1 MRTERGDAVYPLL
14 PVPMPRMAGTK
25 GRSGGR
31 MDMRDK
37 ITIILKRLKKEYAGA
52 PQTALRHSSPFELLV
67 ATILSAQTT
76 DVLVNKVTE
85 GLFKKYRTV
94 RDFADTTPEKL
105 SQDIHSVN
113 FFNNK
118 AKSINK
124 AAKMILEKFGGNM
137 PQTMEELITLPGV
150 ARKTANI
157 VLSNAFG
164 INEGIAVDTHVKR
177 LANRLGLTKNED
189 PVKIE
194 DDLMSITPKKEWGN
208 LSHLLIF
215 HGRKICQARKP
226 NHEACV
232 LYDICPS
239 RTI

>member
-1 MRTERGDAVYPLL
+1 MKNSEKVLE
-14 PVPMPRMAGTK
+14 
-25 GRSGGR
+25 
-31 MDMRDK
+31 
-37 ITIILKRLKKEYAGA
+37 IIKRLKKVYTNT
-52 PQTALRHSSPFELLV
+52 PLTVLRFFSPLELLV
-67 ATILSAQTT
+67 ATMLSAQTT

-94 RDFADTTPEKL
+94 QAYADTPPEKL
-105 SQDIHSVN
+105 AQDIRSVN

-118 AKSINK
+118 AKSIHK
-124 AAKMILEKFGGNM
+124 TATLLREKFNSTV
-137 PQTMEELITLPGV
+137 PQTMEELTTLPGV

-157 VLSNAFG
+157 VLSVAFG

-177 LANRLGLTKNED
+177 LSGRLGLTKHDD

-194 DDLMSITPKKEWGN
+194 QDLMPITPRKEWGN

-215 HGRKICQARKP
+215 HGRAVCQAKKP
-226 NHEACV
+226 KHDQCV

-239 RTI
+239 RNI

>member
-1 MRTERGDAVYPLL
+1 
-14 PVPMPRMAGTK
+14 
-25 GRSGGR
+25 
-31 MDMRDK
+31 MDKQDK
-37 ITIILKRLKKEYAGA
+37 ITIILKKLKKEYAGT
-52 PQTALRHSSPFELLV
+52 PQTALRFSSPLELLV

-85 GLFKKYRTV
+85 DLFKKYPTV
-94 RDFADTTPEKL
+94 KDFADTVPEKL
-105 SQDIHSVN
+105 AKDIRSVN

-124 AAKMILEKFGGNM
+124 AAKMLLEKFGGNV
-137 PQTMEELITLPGV
+137 PRTMDELITLPGV

-157 VLSNAFG
+157 VLSSAFG

-177 LANRLGLTKNED
+177 LANRLGLTKDED

-194 DDLMSITPKKEWGN
+194 NDLMPITPKKEWGN

-215 HGRKICQARKP
+215 HGRKICQAKKP
-226 NHEACV
+226 NHQDCV
-232 LYDICPS
+232 LYEICPS
-239 RTI
+239 RNI

>member
-1 MRTERGDAVYPLL
+1 
-14 PVPMPRMAGTK
+14 
-25 GRSGGR
+25 
-31 MDMRDK
+31 MDKRDK
-37 ITIILKRLKKEYAGA
+37 VTIILKRLKKEYAGT
-52 PQTALRHSSPFELLV
+52 PQTALRFSSPFELLI
-67 ATILSAQTT
+67 ATMLSAQTT

-85 GLFKKYRTV
+85 DLFKKYRTV
-94 RDFADTTPEKL
+94 KDFADTTPEKL
-105 SQDIHSVN
+105 AKDIRSVN

-124 AAKMILEKFGGNM
+124 AAKMILEKFGGNV
-137 PQTMEELITLPGV
+137 PQAMDDLIILPGV

-157 VLSNAFG
+157 VLSSAFG

-177 LANRLGLTKNED
+177 LANRLGLTKEED

-194 DDLMSITPKKEWGN
+194 SDLMPITPKKEWGD

-226 NHEACV
+226 NHQECV

-239 RTI
+239 KNI